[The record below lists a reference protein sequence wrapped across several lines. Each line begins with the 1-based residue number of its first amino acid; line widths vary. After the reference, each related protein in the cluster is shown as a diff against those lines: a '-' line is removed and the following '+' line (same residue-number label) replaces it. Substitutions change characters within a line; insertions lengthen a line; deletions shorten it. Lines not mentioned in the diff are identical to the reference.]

1 MCEKPGVNGTR
12 TADGQCTRVAA
23 RQQGVL
29 QRRQAQLA
37 GLSLRQIQTR
47 VRSGRWQVVH
57 PGVYRI
63 AGAPNVWHS
72 ELKALCLWL
81 EPGCVLSHRSAAELH
96 GFSRF
101 EGCRARD
108 ITVHRRVREAVGVT
122 AHRTNDLPSREVT
135 VVAGFRVTS
144 VERTLLDLAA
154 AEDSATLRACLDE
167 ALRRR
172 WTTLEKFSQH
182 LTRHAGERGIASL
195 KALVH
200 EYQGGDGPTESELEQ
215 RVLDVLEEY
224 DLPRPVKQ
232 QVIRA
237 GHRVRRLDFRFPGTR
252 VVLEADGYAFHAGLA
267 EFERDRTRANALVA
281 KGFVLLQ
288 WTWRALEQHPHQLV
302 EELARVLASQT
313 RRAA

>member
-1 MCEKPGVNGTR
+1 MNGIR

-81 EPGCVLSHRSAAELH
+81 EPECVLSHRSAAELH

-101 EGCRARD
+101 FGCRAKD
-108 ITVHRRVREAVGVT
+108 ITVHRRVRDAVGVA

-135 VVAGFRVTS
+135 VVAGFRVTTI
-144 VERTLLDLAA
+144 ERTLLDLAA
-154 AEDSATLRACLDE
+154 VEDASTVRACLDE

-182 LTRHAGERGIASL
+182 LGRHGGARGITTL

-215 RVLDVLEEY
+215 RVLDVLEEHG
-224 DLPRPVKQ
+224 LPRPVKQ
-232 QVIRA
+232 QVVKA
-237 GHRVRRLDFRFPGTR
+237 GDRVRRLDFRFPGTR

-267 EFERDRTRANALVA
+267 EFERDRSRANALVA
-281 KGFVLLQ
+281 KGFILLR
-288 WTWRALEQHPHQLV
+288 WTWRALEQHPAQLV
-302 EELARVLASQT
+302 DELERLLASEL

>member
-1 MCEKPGVNGTR
+1 MSSTR
-12 TADGQCTRVAA
+12 TAELQCTRVAA
-23 RQQGVL
+23 RQHGVL

-37 GLSLRQIQTR
+37 GLSLRQVQIR
-47 VRSGRWQVVH
+47 IRSGRWQVVH

-63 AGAPNVWHS
+63 AGAPNGWHS
-72 ELKALCLWL
+72 DLKALCLWL
-81 EPGCVLSHRSAAELH
+81 EPECVLSHRSAAELH

-101 EGCRARD
+101 EGCRAKD
-108 ITVHRRVREAVGVT
+108 LTVHRRVRDAMGVT
-122 AHRTNDLPSREVT
+122 AHRTNDLPAREVT

-154 AEDSATLRACLDE
+154 TEDAPTVRACLDE

-182 LTRHAGERGIASL
+182 LSRHGGSRGIATL

-215 RVLDVLEEY
+215 RVLDVLEAH

-232 QVIRA
+232 QVVKA
-237 GHRVRRLDFRFPGTR
+237 HDRVRRLDFRFPGTR

-267 EFERDRTRANALVA
+267 DFERDRTRANALVA
-281 KGFVLLQ
+281 RGFIVLR
-288 WTWRALEQHPHQLV
+288 WTWRALEQHPHHLV
-302 EELARVLASQT
+302 EELERVLASDT